1 MTIDPN
7 KHMKVRKSLVVGIS
21 FLAFFAAALLPTA
34 INAQSNQLMLADI
47 LIALRSKKVS
57 LAERNDIISKAV
69 SARGITFGLTPEIE
83 KELRANMLPGVTIVP
98 AMVIAIEK
106 AQEAGIR
113 YNRQ

>member
-1 MTIDPN
+1 MTSSMTIDPN
-7 KHMKVRKSLVVGIS
+7 KHMKVRKSLVAGIS

-69 SARGITFGLTPEIE
+69 TARGITFGLTPEIE
-83 KELRANMLPGVTIVP
+83 KELTDTGAEKILLDAIRQKAT
-98 AMVIAIEK
+98 MVKVA
-106 AQEAGIR
+106 AV
-113 YNRQ
+113 